1 MNKIYL
7 SLMIL
12 LSSSCVLATENNKS
26 NSNAIDVPNTFKVVT
41 RPEIAGLW
49 GMQIKPNNKCV
60 EYYNFKGNNSVII
73 KSAEEWSSGVYEYQP
88 VEDSTKQIPALVLQ
102 VKYDNNEKD
111 CSGNKEDQ
119 TGELTQYFV
128 QWKNA
133 NTINFCANEKGEQCF
148 ATLNR
153 ILP

>member
-26 NSNAIDVPNTFKVVT
+26 NSSAVDAPNTFKVVT

-49 GMQIKPNNKCV
+49 GMQIKPNNQCV

-73 KSAEEWSSGVYEYQP
+73 KSAEEWSSGIYEYQP
-88 VEDSTKQIPALVLQ
+88 VDDSIKQMPALVLQ